1 MCDLSAEWLVE
12 QGFKSGSMQG
22 VYERSLG
29 DPKKKNS
36 QPAFIQIEILKDR
49 VSACVHIGRAYRMID
64 VKTCGDV
71 LRVIEVFEGVNP

>member
-1 MCDLSAEWLVE
+1 MPDLSAEWLVE

-36 QPAFIQIEILKDR
+36 QPAFIQIEILKER

-64 VKTCGDV
+64 VKSWIDV
-71 LRVIEVFEGVNP
+71 IRVIEVFEGVKT

>member
-1 MCDLSAEWLVE
+1 VCDVTAEWLVE

-36 QPAFIQIEILKDR
+36 QPAFIQIEILKER
-49 VSACVHIGRAYRMID
+49 VSASIHLGKGYRMID

-71 LRVIEVFEGVNP
+71 LRVIEVFEGVKT

>member
-64 VKTCGDV
+64 VKNCSNV
-71 LRVIEVFEGVNP
+71 LRGIEVLEGVKT